1 MSCCNLLQVSPNSL
15 SGQFFGNIDYISF
28 DFKSII
34 HSLSNSQWFRP
45 TSSKS
50 SNDAILSHS
59 KLLSE
64 RVLSSTFNIMVID
77 FSNFDS
83 LETIKADS
91 LYHSI
96 HNLAELHD
104 ISAVFAVNTYKVH
117 IQGLNGIF
125 DLWGFDE
132 IVANMFIKDMNS
144 KPIGLEFET
153 YRINHLTSI

>member
-34 HSLSNSQWFRP
+34 HSLSNPRWFRP
-45 TSSKS
+45 TSSKP

-59 KLLSE
+59 KLLSK
-64 RVLSSTFNIMVID
+64 RLLSSTFNIMVID
-77 FSNFDS
+77 FNNFDT
-83 LETIKADS
+83 LEKINIDS
-91 LYHSI
+91 LYHSL
-96 HNLAELHD
+96 HNFAELHN
-104 ISAVFAVNTYKVH
+104 ISVVFAVNTYKVH
-117 IQGLNGIF
+117 MQGFNGIF

-132 IVANMFIKDMNS
+132 IVANVFIKNMNS